1 MSTRHL
7 IAAAFLVGSAC
18 AAHADVLPA
27 TAAPAGT
34 TTQSGY
40 LSSWTAGNGAD
51 VVGSGVLGSG
61 TSLIGGVSY
70 GSATVAQA
78 LYEKASANQGGKVT
92 VAQGID
98 GSYLVGM
105 SNAKIAA
112 LLGNSV
118 SVVGSGDNMTVT
130 TGNSGGGSAGGSGSG
145 GAGGTTGGSAGGAV
159 GGSGGGSTG
168 SGGGST
174 GGAGGGSSGGSTG
187 GGSVGVPGSGALD
200 PITGGDTAGGGDMG
214 NDGPAA
220 NLPRAEVPEPST
232 IALMLAGMLGAV
244 GMSRR
249 RQR

>member
-7 IAAAFLVGSAC
+7 IAAALLIASTC

-40 LSSWTAGNGAD
+40 LSSWTAGNGTD
-51 VVGSGVLGSG
+51 VVSSGVLGNG

-70 GSATVAQA
+70 GSTSVAQA
-78 LYEKASANQGGKVT
+78 LYEKASANQAGGQVK

-118 SVVGSGDNMTVT
+118 SVVGSGDNITVT
-130 TGNSGGGSAGGSGSG
+130 TGNNGAA
-145 GAGGTTGGSAGGAV
+145 AGGTTGGGAVGGSAGGAV
-159 GGSGGGSTG
+159 GGSTGGSTG
-168 SGGGST
+168 SGGST
-174 GGAGGGSSGGSTG
+174 GDSSGGSTG
-187 GGSVGVPGSGALD
+187 GGGISVPGSGALD
-200 PITGGDTAGGGDMG
+200 PITGDDTSGGNLGTDA
-214 NDGPAA
+214 PADTT
-220 NLPRAEVPEPST
+220 PTAEVPEPST
-232 IALMLAGMLGAV
+232 IALMLAGMLGVASL
-244 GMSRR
+244 SRR